1 MSEAEYERFVAA
13 CEDGTLCDTRY
24 CPYMKGE
31 TPRFGACEG
40 DFCEDAWESYCEL
53 NGGEMIVNHRKQR
66 R

>member
-31 TPRFGACEG
+31 RPGL
-40 DFCEDAWESYCEL
+40 EL
-53 NGGEMIVNHRKQR
+53 ARVTSARMHGRVIVS
-66 R
+66 

>member
-40 DFCEDAWESYCEL
+40 DCCEDAWESYCEL
-53 NGGEMIVNHRKQR
+53 NGEK
-66 R
+66 